1 MAAFLLTLKPD
12 VSIANKDGMTALH
25 YAAKS
30 NLTDICRALVVAK
43 AEVNCVDRREFT
55 PLHVAALA
63 GHTATCDFLANNCKA
78 DIFVSPQHPTIL
90 YYTILYNEKNIGSYL
105 CGCFGRRNRIVGRRP
120 LS

>member
-78 DIFVSPQHPTIL
+78 DIFVSPLHPTIL
-90 YYTILYNEKNIGSYL
+90 RILYYIL
-105 CGCFGRRNRIVGRRP
+105 
-120 LS
+120 